1 MNKIRSKQHLFW
13 EKLNSLF
20 IYMML
25 FGFPI
30 IMLIPI
36 ALRTNTTPYSIAFRG
51 FCVLLM
57 LYLFFSPIRNDKEN
71 KKVFSSFLLLL
82 MFWIILLIR
91 IIFDFEF
98 TNVLRQDNLVL
109 NPIQV
114 YLFAIFLSLIPI
126 IVIYKN
132 RYLISIEKVENSI
145 FKIAI
150 VSALSVLV
158 GLIMNYGTNF
168 SKIFLERTELSYGA
182 ETGVH
187 PLNPIS
193 ISRAGSIVILLT
205 INQFFLNKSLNRLYL
220 LLSLCLGFSL
230 LLLGGS
236 RGPFIST
243 FIILFILFVTYRN
256 KYSAKRLLFYSLI
269 VFVILFHLINI
280 EELSI
285 VKRFDNPI
293 YGKDPTRAEIW
304 DAAFDYF
311 MKSPVWGYSIVDKFG
326 IYPHNIYLETLMAV
340 GLLGTLPFIFII
352 TRIIKI
358 FIKEFKKGSLT
369 NLMTITLAYLL
380 FASSS
385 GSLYYTPE
393 LWVLIPILLFRNLTR
408 NLISLKDQT
417 S

>member
-1 MNKIRSKQHLFW
+1 
-13 EKLNSLF
+13 
-20 IYMML
+20 MML

>member
-1 MNKIRSKQHLFW
+1 MNKIRSKQLLFW
-13 EKLNSLF
+13 EKLNNLF
-20 IYMML
+20 IYLML

-36 ALRTNTTPYSIAFRG
+36 VLRTDTTPYSIAFRG

-57 LYLFFSPIRNDKEN
+57 LYLFFSPIRNNKEN

-82 MFWIILLIR
+82 LFWIILLIR

-132 RYLISIEKVENSI
+132 RYFISIEKIENNI
-145 FKIAI
+145 FKITI

-158 GLIMNYGTNF
+158 GLIINYGTNF
-168 SKIFLERTELSYGA
+168 SKIFLERTELFYGA
-182 ETGVH
+182 ETGIH

-193 ISRAGSIVILLT
+193 ISRVGSIVVLLT
-205 INQFFLNKSLNRLYL
+205 INKFFLNKNLSRLFFF
-220 LLSLCLGFSL
+220 LSLFLGMSL

-256 KYSAKRLLFYSLI
+256 KYSAKKLLFYSLI
-269 VFVILFHLINI
+269 IFVILFQLINI
-280 EELSI
+280 EELSL

-311 MKSPVWGYSIVDKFG
+311 LKSPVWGYSIVDKFG

-369 NLMTITLAYLL
+369 NLMTITLVYLL

-408 NLISLKDQT
+408 NSVSLKD
-417 S
+417 